1 MSTMLR
7 RKRRKIPTQ
16 EKILQRL
23 AASDSELSDLSL
35 SDDDDDWP
43 SFQTD
48 KKYVPVL
55 EGESSSDEHDVETDL
70 TTRVSAE
77 KTGFDLDRPSS
88 SKSPEPIPQSSK
100 KVQKMKKKGHING
113 KI

>member
-16 EKILQRL
+16 EEILRKL

-35 SDDDDDWP
+35 SDDDDWP

-55 EGESSSDEHDVETDL
+55 KGE
-70 TTRVSAE
+70 
-77 KTGFDLDRPSS
+77 
-88 SKSPEPIPQSSK
+88 
-100 KVQKMKKKGHING
+100 
-113 KI
+113 